1 MSQRQLTASQ
11 VVTQAEKLRQGPTA
25 LGFWIYLM
33 TDLILFAS
41 LFATYI
47 VLLHGTYGGPSGKDI
62 FEMPF
67 VLAETL
73 ILLTSSFVCGL
84 VMIALRKAN
93 KRLVLIGLGV
103 TFALGAAF
111 LALELIEFTNL
122 VNDGHGW
129 QASAYLSAFF
139 TLVGTHGAHIAVGL
153 LWILVIAWQVLRRG
167 FTKGVVRRLT
177 SFSLFWHFLDLVWIF
192 IFTIVYL
199 MGAI

>member
-1 MSQRQLTASQ
+1 MSSRQLNVAETGI
-11 VVTQAEKLRQGPTA
+11 QAEKLRQGTTA

-67 VLAETL
+67 VLTETL

-84 VMIALRKAN
+84 TMIALRRAN
-93 KRLVLIGLGV
+93 KKLVLIGLAI
-103 TFALGAAF
+103 TFALGVAF
-111 LALELIEFTNL
+111 LGLELFEFTSL
-122 VNDGHGW
+122 VNDGHSW

-153 LWILVIAWQVLRRG
+153 LWILVIAWQVFKRG

-177 SFSLFWHFLDLVWIF
+177 LFSLFWHFLDLVWIF

-199 MGAI
+199 MGVM